1 MTRGIKILA
10 NIAELYD
17 LQRSFA
23 PCTLGI
29 LVNGLRGLQTNP
41 LGQGELCWGRDAAFA
56 KRFSSVYLFP
66 LSSGKKYGLSGL
78 RSDLSISILFST
90 LPIIS

>member
-1 MTRGIKILA
+1 MARRIKMLA

-17 LQRSFA
+17 LRSFA

-29 LVNGLRGLQTNP
+29 LVNRLCELQTNP
-41 LGQGELCWGRDAAFA
+41 LGQGELCWGRDAAVA
-56 KRFSSVYLFP
+56 TRYSSVYLFP
-66 LSSGKKYGLSGL
+66 LSSGKIYGLSGL
-78 RSDLSISILFST
+78 GPYLSIFILLST